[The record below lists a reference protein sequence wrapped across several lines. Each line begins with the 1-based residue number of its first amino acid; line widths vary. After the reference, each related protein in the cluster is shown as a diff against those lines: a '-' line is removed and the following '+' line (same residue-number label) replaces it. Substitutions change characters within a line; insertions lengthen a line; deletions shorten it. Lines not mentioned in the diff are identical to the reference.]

1 MSPRDRTSTRRSAH
15 VRGHP
20 GARRLAQAVA
30 LCLAAA
36 GACKAG
42 HKPKTEDHFY
52 QLARAELAAGESCP
66 RTREY
71 LDTLSPA
78 ERLDLAR
85 AIVRDRDTR
94 VSYLGVDILIRQGSE
109 DEAVPVLAARVA
121 DGHFEALEGRL
132 AYEWVHDNP
141 SKEDPT
147 FARLILKISRHL
159 LTHLV
164 TADHRVGG
172 SNRS

>member
-1 MSPRDRTSTRRSAH
+1 MWPRDRTSTRRSAH
-15 VRGHP
+15 VRGHR

-71 LDTLSPA
+71 LDTLAHRLADKAKQTGRVVSLNPMSP
-78 ERLDLAR
+78 
-85 AIVRDRDTR
+85 RDRRIVHLTLQDDPTVTTR
-94 VSYLGVDILIRQGSE
+94 SQGDGYLRKILIMPADRRSG
-109 DEAVPVLAARVA
+109 AARP
-121 DGHFEALEGRL
+121 G
-132 AYEWVHDNP
+132 
-141 SKEDPT
+141 
-147 FARLILKISRHL
+147 
-159 LTHLV
+159 
-164 TADHRVGG
+164 
-172 SNRS
+172 